1 MVAGIATPLQAWLG
15 WIRTERALRDDTPL
29 PSAALALPLGIAVV
43 VGVLIFL
50 SVVLA

>member
-1 MVAGIATPLQAWLG
+1 M
-15 WIRTERALRDDTPL
+15 RTERALRDDTPL
-29 PSAALALPLGIAVV
+29 PFAALALPLGIAVVV